1 MFMMKWIGWRAT
13 IDDVTACLFPKD
25 ELKKIVVSYLKEA
38 QWTKEGYMPTFD
50 EYLEIALHSS
60 AAVLVIAQVLV
71 GMEADANVFEW
82 LNCSSLRRHR
92 NQRGIL
98 LLELSVIDI
107 CSTGDEEKR
116 GLVACGIKCYM
127 KQYGVSKEEAIQEF
141 RKRLGIAWN
150 ELNEEFITRPRTV
163 PVQILKRVVN
173 IARVIDL
180 TYKDEDGFTM
190 SEKILRHH
198 IFNVLIHPIPI

>member
-71 GMEADANVFEW
+71 GMEADAN
-82 LNCSSLRRHR
+82 
-92 NQRGIL
+92 
-98 LLELSVIDI
+98 
-107 CSTGDEEKR
+107 DEEKR